1 MTIQHELADVG
12 LLSTV
17 RSGTPI
23 ETAVSDKA
31 WLQAMLDA
39 EAALARAQANLGLI
53 PQASAKAITAAAHA
67 DRYDLANLA
76 HQAREAANP
85 VVALVTELQRTVTA
99 DHPAASDHVHRG
111 GTSQDILDSAAMLVA
126 TRGLRLIRHDIDRTL
141 RALARLAAT
150 HRDTPMAARTLT
162 QHAVPTTFGLKA
174 AGWLVAIHQA
184 DQRIQAAIT
193 SLPAQLGGAAGTLA
207 AYHEYAL
214 LDGASTEHGSPALP
228 LAEAFAE
235 ELGLAAPVLPWHTA
249 RAPLAA
255 LGADLAV
262 LAGALGKLGT
272 DVQVL
277 ARTEVSEAAEPAV
290 EGRGASSAMPQKRNP
305 VLATLLVSAAVQM
318 PPLAA
323 TLMHCLVSEDERS
336 SGAWHA
342 EWNPLREA
350 LRIAGGAAHTA
361 AELCEGLTVDH
372 ERMARN
378 LQLTGGQ
385 IVAER
390 IAARLSEALGKTSAK
405 KHIAA
410 LTSVSSRGEGT
421 FAEHLA
427 ADTEVLQYLTDV
439 PLGDLLDPAQ
449 YLGASTEL
457 VDRALS
463 HCAPTTQSAAP
474 EVPTA

>member
-1 MTIQHELADVG
+1 MTTSHELLDVG

-23 ETAVSDKA
+23 EAAVSDQA

-39 EAALARAQANLGLI
+39 EAALARAQASLGLI
-53 PQASAKAITAAAHA
+53 PEASAKAISEAAHA
-67 DRYDLANLA
+67 DRYDLADLA
-76 HQAREAANP
+76 HRAREAANP
-85 VVALVTELQRTVTA
+85 VVALVTELQRIVTA
-99 DHPAASDHVHRG
+99 DHPTASDHVHHG
-111 GTSQDILDSAAMLVA
+111 GTSQDILDTAAMLVA
-126 TRGLRLIRHDIDRTL
+126 TRALRLIHQDIDRTL

-174 AGWLVAIHQA
+174 AGWLSAIHQA
-184 DQRIQAAIT
+184 AQRTQTAMT

-228 LAEAFAE
+228 LAEAFAG
-235 ELGLAAPVLPWHTA
+235 ELGLAAPLLPWHTA
-249 RAPLAA
+249 RVPLAA
-255 LGADLAV
+255 LGADLSLLV
-262 LAGALGKLGT
+262 GTLGKLGT

-305 VLATLLVSAAVQM
+305 VLATLLVSAALQT

-323 TLMHCLVSEDERS
+323 TLIHCLVSEDERP

-350 LRIAGGAAHTA
+350 LRITGGAAHTA
-361 AELCEGLTVDH
+361 AELCEGLTVDR
-372 ERMARN
+372 ERMAHN

-385 IVAER
+385 VVAER
-390 IAARLSEALGKTSAK
+390 IVARLSGAMGKASAK
-405 KHIAA
+405 KHITE
-410 LTSVSSRGEGT
+410 LTGVSGQDT
-421 FAEHLA
+421 FAERLA
-427 ADTEVLQYLTDV
+427 ADVEVLQYLTDL

-449 YLGASTEL
+449 YLGASAEL
-457 VDRALS
+457 VDRVLD
-463 HCAPTTQSAAP
+463 HCVPATQTATP
-474 EVPTA
+474 DGPTA